1 MNDVYLPQGIDPVV
15 YPFVELYP
23 NVHVEKVVSI
33 TPEFTCASILSPMC
47 SSLQSSDPDIVI
59 YAPVQE
65 LIRPTYIDVKLPRTQ
80 GYPSFD
86 VYEPG
91 YPVIC
96 PYPAI
101 YGPTKTMTLEEPKLR
116 SVKLT
121 VGRRVACRRLQ
132 LILSIT

>member
-1 MNDVYLPQGIDPVV
+1 MNDVYSPQGIDPAV

-23 NVHVEKVVSI
+23 NAHVEKIVPI
-33 TPEFTCASILSPMC
+33 TPEFICKSILSPMC
-47 SSLQSSDPDIVI
+47 SSLQTSDPDIVI

-91 YPVIC
+91 YPVSARIQ
-96 PYPAI
+96 
-101 YGPTKTMTLEEPKLR
+101 
-116 SVKLT
+116 
-121 VGRRVACRRLQ
+121 RLWTNQ
-132 LILSIT
+132 DHDS